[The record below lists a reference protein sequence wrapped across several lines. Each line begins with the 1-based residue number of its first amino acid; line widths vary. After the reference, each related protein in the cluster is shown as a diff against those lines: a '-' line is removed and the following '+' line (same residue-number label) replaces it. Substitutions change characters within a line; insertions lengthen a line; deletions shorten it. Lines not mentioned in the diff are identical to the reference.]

1 MAVPSFDTV
10 SPLRAVANPPADR
23 SYETLMREA
32 LLGAG
37 TSVWEWDIP
46 SDVISGIDGS
56 MALLGY
62 SEHQVPSNQES
73 WNRLIH
79 PDDLPNN
86 RADFERHVRGETPV
100 YESEYR
106 ARTRDGGWCWLSERG
121 RVVEWAVDGSP
132 RRMVGTL
139 IDITPR
145 HVAEGAVREMAER
158 LREIGRHVPG
168 VVFQYRRRPEG
179 EANFPYVSE
188 TCLAVTGLA
197 PELLMDNAAAFLRRT
212 ERDDR
217 VRMLNL
223 IEQSR
228 RTLRPWHC
236 EFRLHLPDKQVR
248 WMTGAASPQ
257 READGAVL
265 WHGYMQDTTDLHELE
280 QERRARVAAEAA
292 NSAKTVFLS
301 RMSHELRTPLNAV
314 LGFSELLSVDEQ
326 EPLSERQQ
334 RRVSLIRDAG
344 AHLLQMI
351 GELLDLTRI
360 ESGKLAIE
368 LADVPLA
375 PLLREGLEML
385 RPKAD
390 AANLLMSL
398 LPMDESLKVRADP
411 KRLKQVLLNLLSN
424 AVKYNR
430 HGGTVTVSVEV
441 QTGRIAVHV
450 ADTGVGIASADLQ
463 SLFEPFNRLSHQ
475 HSTIEG
481 TGIGLAVTRSLVD
494 LMMGHLAVRSRL
506 GHGST
511 FSVMLPAVDRAP
523 ARDQLLSLPT

>member
-1 MAVPSFDTV
+1 MALPLFDSVDRTD
-10 SPLRAVANPPADR
+10 PAASDH

-37 TSVWEWDIP
+37 TSVWEWDIE
-46 SDVISGIDGS
+46 SDQISGIDGS

-62 SEHQVPSNQES
+62 RQHAIPPTQAGWCQ
-73 WNRLIH
+73 LIH
-79 PDDLPNN
+79 PEDMAHYD
-86 RADFERHVRGETPV
+86 ADYERHVLGQVPV

-106 ARTRDGGWCWLSERG
+106 ALANDGRWRWLSERG
-121 RVVEWAVDGSP
+121 RVVEWSALGRP
-132 RRMVGTL
+132 KRMVGTL

-188 TCLAVTGLA
+188 SCLAVTGLA
-197 PELLMDNAAAFLRRT
+197 PELLMENAAAFLRRT

-217 VRMLNL
+217 VRILNL

-236 EFRLHLPDKQVR
+236 EFRLHKPDKQVR
-248 WMTGAASPQ
+248 WMSGAASPQ
-257 READGAVL
+257 READGSVL
-265 WHGYMQDTTDLHELE
+265 WHGYMQDSTDLHELE
-280 QERRARVAAEAA
+280 QERRARAAAEAA

-314 LGFSELLSVDEQ
+314 LGFSELLEVDAEA
-326 EPLSERQQ
+326 PLSERQQ
-334 RRVSLIRDAG
+334 RRVALIRDAG
-344 AHLLQMI
+344 THLLEMI

-360 ESGKLAIE
+360 ESGKLTVDIV
-368 LADVPLA
+368 DVALA
-375 PLLREGLEML
+375 PLLRECLAML
-385 RPKAD
+385 QPRAD
-390 AANLLMSL
+390 AAGLTMTLEPLDDSL
-398 LPMDESLKVRADP
+398 RVRADP
-411 KRLKQVLLNLLSN
+411 MRLRQVLLNLLSN

-430 HGGTVTVSVEV
+430 SGGSVTLSTDV
-441 QTGRIAVHV
+441 QTGRVVVHV
-450 ADTGVGIASADLQ
+450 ADTGVGIAAADLPN
-463 SLFEPFNRLSHQ
+463 LFEPFNRLSHQ

-481 TGIGLAVTRSLVD
+481 TGIGLAVTRSLVE
-494 LMMGHLAVRSRL
+494 LMVGHLSVRSRV

-511 FSVMLPAVDRAP
+511 FSVVLPAADHAA
-523 ARDQLLSLPT
+523 ARDQLVSLPT

>member
-1 MAVPSFDTV
+1 MSFAPDPTT
-10 SPLRAVANPPADR
+10 ADR
-23 SYETLMREA
+23 SYEALMRAA

-46 SDVISGIDGS
+46 SDQISGIDGS
-56 MALLGY
+56 IALLGY
-62 SEHQVPSNQES
+62 SRDDVPATQEA

-79 PDDLPNN
+79 PDDVARND
-86 RADFERHVRGETPV
+86 ADFERHARGELPV

-106 ARTRDGGWCWLSERG
+106 ARDKAGRWRWLSERG
-121 RVVEWAVDGSP
+121 RIVEWAPDGRP
-132 RRMVGTL
+132 LRMVGTL

-145 HVAEGAVREMAER
+145 RLAEGAAREMGER

-188 TCLAVTGLA
+188 SCLAVTGLA

-217 VRMLNL
+217 ARILSL

-236 EFRLHLPDKQVR
+236 EFRLHMPDKQVR
-248 WMTGAASPQ
+248 WMSGAASPQ
-257 READGAVL
+257 READGSVL
-265 WHGYMQDTTDLHELE
+265 WHGYMQDSTDLHELE
-280 QERRARVAAEAA
+280 QERRARLAAEAA

-314 LGFSELLSVDEQ
+314 LGFSELLAVDED
-326 EPLSERQQ
+326 EPLSERQR
-334 RRVSLIRDAG
+334 RRVELIRDAG

-360 ESGKLAIE
+360 ESGKLAVE
-368 LADVPLA
+368 LVDVALVPLVH
-375 PLLREGLEML
+375 ECLEML
-385 RPKAD
+385 RPRAD
-390 AANLLMSL
+390 AAGVALLL
-398 LPMDESLKVRADP
+398 EPIGAGLKLRADP
-411 KRLKQVLLNLLSN
+411 MRLKQVLLNLLSN
-424 AVKYNR
+424 AIKYNR
-430 HGGTVTVSVEV
+430 RGGTVTFAAEV
-441 QTGRIAVHV
+441 QTGRIALHV
-450 ADTGVGIASADLQ
+450 SDTGVGIASADLA

-481 TGIGLAVTRSLVD
+481 AGIGLAVSRSLVD
-494 LMMGHLAVRSRL
+494 LMLGHLAVRSRL
-506 GHGST
+506 GYGST
-511 FSVMLPAVDRAP
+511 FSVVLPAADHVP
-523 ARDQLLSLPT
+523 ARDQLVSLPT